1 MLGGNLTF
9 ITFFPLI
16 GIPLVLALSLLCRE
30 SEEHMKIGALI
41 VSIIEFLISIP
52 LYTNFKIGFAGMQF
66 EVEHPWIQSLGI
78 SYHLGIDG
86 ISLFLVLLT
95 TFIMPITIL
104 SSWHSIHKGMREFL
118 IVILTIETALIG
130 TFSALDM
137 VLFFVFWEAVLI
149 PMYFI
154 IGIWGAER
162 RIYAAIKFF
171 IYTALGSAL
180 MLVAILY
187 LYFAHIDQFGT
198 PSMNVLDF
206 YKLNIPYFGVMSPQG
221 LVFLAFSLAF
231 AIKIPMFPL
240 HTWLPDA
247 HVEAPTAGSVILAAI
262 LLKMGTYGFL
272 RFSLPLFPQATMDFL
287 PVISVIAIIGI
298 IYGAMVAFAQ
308 NDLKKLVAYSSV
320 SHLGLVML
328 GILVLNVQGVEGGI
342 YQMLNHGLST
352 GALFIIVGMIYERR
366 HTKLI
371 AEFGGISKV
380 MPVFAIFFMLAALS
394 SIGLPLLNGFIGE
407 FLILIGAFRW
417 NYIYSALGATGMIL
431 GAIYML
437 WAYQRVMFGPLEN
450 SENKALRDLS
460 LREIMVFLPIVLMFF
475 VMGVY
480 PKPFLSRM
488 EPTVEA
494 LLKSKF
500 EQPVALKEINQPR
513 MMQIANSVLSRMN
526 RLGTKPINTNGRK

>member
-1 MLGGNLTF
+1 MLNGNLTF
-9 ITFFPLI
+9 ITFFPLL
-16 GIPLVLALSLLCRE
+16 GIPLILALSLLYRG
-30 SEEHMKIGALI
+30 SEEPMKIGAIIMSI
-41 VSIIEFLISIP
+41 VEFLISIP
-52 LYTNFKIGFAGMQF
+52 LYTNFKTGFAGMQF
-66 EVEHPWIQSLGI
+66 EVQTPWIQSLGI
-78 SYHLGIDG
+78 SYHLGVDG

-104 SSWHSIHKGMREFL
+104 SSWHGIHKGTREFL
-118 IVILTIETALIG
+118 ILILTIETALIG
-130 TFSALDM
+130 TFTALDM

-198 PSMNVLDF
+198 PSMNILDF
-206 YKLNIPYFGVMSPQG
+206 YKLNIPYFGITSPQG
-221 LVFLAFSLAF
+221 LAFLAFSLAF
-231 AIKIPMFPL
+231 AIKVPMFPL

-262 LLKMGTYGFL
+262 LLKLGTYGFL
-272 RFSLPLFPQATMDFL
+272 RFSLPLFPQATMALL
-287 PVISVIAIIGI
+287 PIISVIAIIGI

-308 NDLKKLVAYSSV
+308 DDLKKLVAYSSV

-328 GILVLNVQGVEGGI
+328 GIFVLNIQGVEGGI

-352 GALFIIVGMIYERR
+352 GALFLIVGMIYERR

-371 AEFGGISKV
+371 SQFGGISKV
-380 MPVFAIFFMLAALS
+380 MPIFAVFFMLSALS
-394 SIGLPLLNGFIGE
+394 SIGLPVLNGFIGE
-407 FLILIGAFRW
+407 FLILLGAFRW

-450 SENKALRDLS
+450 PENKALRDIS
-460 LREIMVFLPIVLMFF
+460 LREIMVLLPIAIMMF
-475 VMGVY
+475 VMGLY

-488 EPTVEA
+488 EPTVSE
-494 LLKSKF
+494 LLKAKF
-500 EQPVALKEINQPR
+500 ENRTALMHQS
-513 MMQIANSVLSRMN
+513 QIDANIVGIGSGSISKANER
-526 RLGTKPINTNGRK
+526 